1 MNYAFRCT
9 WIVGTL
15 LTVTAAYAHDVAL
28 RSPWDASPITANET
42 SFSCPASSPLP
53 RDFATNSYFTDP
65 QHSIADPLLQQ
76 ERKESVAG
84 IDEFSRAV
92 VKAADVFQ
100 TKGSRAAA
108 ECVVSL
114 LEDAASQNALAGRM
128 YGRPAVYVQGSN
140 LGAWAVAFLK
150 VRGSGVASEEQSTK
164 ITTWLKRLAILNRTY
179 YDARRQRAGPN
190 DAYSHL
196 LYWAGFAVAAAAIAN
211 DDRGLFGW
219 AMDTYKQGVND
230 IRDDGTLPIEMD
242 RGQLALH
249 SHLRALAPLIMLAEF
264 GEVNGLDLY
273 AERNFA
279 IRRLIAVCIG
289 GLEDPSF
296 FQRQAGIV
304 QVTEPAIEPWE
315 ISWAKPYTH
324 RFPNPR
330 ISELL
335 AKAPRLNYTMLGG
348 LPPI

>member
-1 MNYAFRCT
+1 MRYASRCT
-9 WIVGTL
+9 WIVCAL
-15 LTVTAAYAHDVAL
+15 ATVTAAHANEAAL
-28 RSPWDASPITANET
+28 RSPWDAFAITTNET
-42 SFSCPASSPLP
+42 SFFCPAPAPLP
-53 RDFATNSYFTDP
+53 SDFATNSYFTDSR
-65 QHSIADPLLQQ
+65 HSIPDALLQQ
-76 ERKESVAG
+76 QHKESVAG
-84 IDEFSRAV
+84 IEEFSRAV
-92 VKAADVFQ
+92 VRAADAFQ

-114 LEDAASQNALAGRM
+114 LESAASHNALGGTM
-128 YGRPAVYVQGSN
+128 YGHQAIYVQGSN

-150 VRGSGVASEEQSTK
+150 VRGSGVASEVQSKK
-164 ITTWLKRLAILNRTY
+164 ITTWLKRLAMVNRTY

-211 DDRGLFGW
+211 DDRELFQW
-219 AMDTYKQGVND
+219 AMDTYKQGVTD
-230 IRDDGTLPIEMD
+230 IRDDGTLPTEMD

-273 AERNFA
+273 AEHNFA
-279 IRRLIAVCIG
+279 IRRLIAICVG

-296 FQRQAGIV
+296 FQRQTGVV
-304 QVTEPAIEPWE
+304 QVTEPEIEPWE

-324 RFPNPR
+324 RFPNPK

-335 AKAPRLNYTMLGG
+335 AKASRLNYTMLGG
-348 LPPI
+348 LPPT

>member
-1 MNYAFRCT
+1 MQYARHCS
-9 WIVGTL
+9 WIVGAL
-15 LTVTAAYAHDVAL
+15 VTVTAAYAQKAAL
-28 RSPWDASPITANET
+28 RSPWDAYTVTTNET
-42 SFSCPASSPLP
+42 FFSCLAPSPLP
-53 RDFATNSYFTDP
+53 SDFATNSYFTDR
-65 QHSIADPLLQQ
+65 QHSIPDPLLHQKH
-76 ERKESVAG
+76 KESVAH
-84 IDEFSRAV
+84 IEEFSRAV
-92 VKAADVFQ
+92 VGAADAFQ

-114 LEDAASQNALAGRM
+114 LENAASQNALGGRM
-128 YGRPAVYVQGSN
+128 YGRQAIYVQGKN

-150 VRGSGVASEEQSTK
+150 VRGSSVASEEQSK
-164 ITTWLKRLAILNRTY
+164 NITTWLNRLATVNRTY

-196 LYWAGFAVAAAAIAN
+196 LYWAGFAVGAVAIAN
-211 DDRGLFGW
+211 DDQGLFRW
-219 AMDTYKQGVND
+219 AMDTYVQGVND
-230 IRDDGTLPIEMD
+230 IREDGTLPIEMD

-249 SHLRALAPLIMLAEF
+249 SHLYALAPLIMLAEF

-279 IRRLIAVCIG
+279 IKRLIAVCVG

-296 FQRQAGIV
+296 FQRHTGVV
-304 QVTEPAIEPWE
+304 QVTEPEIEPWE

-335 AKAPRLNYTMLGG
+335 AKATRLNYTMLGG